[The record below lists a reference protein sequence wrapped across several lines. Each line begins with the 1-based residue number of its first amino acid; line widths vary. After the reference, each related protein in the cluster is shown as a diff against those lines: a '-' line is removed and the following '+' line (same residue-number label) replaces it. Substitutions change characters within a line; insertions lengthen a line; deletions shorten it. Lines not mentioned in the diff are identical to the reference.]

1 MAMVETWLVGSGIL
15 LVFALLLLIP
25 IFEAGER
32 TIVGKAF
39 WCPFKKIDV
48 VAELIRTS
56 VFGES
61 RYVDVKSCSAFADPS
76 RVTCRKRCLE
86 ILHTVLG
93 T

>member
-1 MAMVETWLVGSGIL
+1 MVEAWLLGIGIL
-15 LVFALLLLIP
+15 LVLASFLLIP

-32 TIVGKAF
+32 ATVGRVF

-76 RVTCRKRCLE
+76 KVACKKRCLE
-86 ILHTVLG
+86 ALNTVLG
-93 T
+93 A